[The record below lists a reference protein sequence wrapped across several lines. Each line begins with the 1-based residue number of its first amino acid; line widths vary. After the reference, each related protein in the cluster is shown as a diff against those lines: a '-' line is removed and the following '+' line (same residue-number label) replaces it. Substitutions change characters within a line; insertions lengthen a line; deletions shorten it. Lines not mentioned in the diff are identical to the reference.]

1 MSEGLRRGLTNYGD
15 RDFALY
21 LRRSFARSMGYSTAA
36 LDRPIVGIADSA
48 SGFNNCHRHFPEL
61 LEAVRRGVH
70 AAGGLPIDFPTISLG
85 EVFLEPT
92 SMLYRNLMAMDV
104 EEMVRAQPMDAVV
117 LVGGCDKTVP
127 AQLMGAAS
135 AGVPAVQLLAG
146 PMMTGRLQGER
157 LGACTDCR
165 RFWATYRA
173 GQLTAAQIERIEGN
187 LATTAGTCAVM
198 GTASTMACL
207 AETLGM
213 ALPGT
218 AAIPAVHA
226 DRLRAA
232 EASGETA
239 VALARSRLTPDRIL
253 TPEAFENALR
263 VLLAIGGSTNGLVH
277 LTAVA
282 GRVGVPI
289 SLETLNRLSDET
301 PVLVD
306 LKPSG
311 QHYME
316 DFAAAGGVGAVLRE
330 LRDRLHLDCLTVTG
344 ETLGGRLAAEAGGWV
359 DRHVIRSATEPFQP
373 QGGMVALF
381 GSLAPR
387 GAILKRSAADPR
399 LFESEG
405 RAVVFGSLEELS
417 QRIDDPSL
425 EVAPYDFLVLQN
437 AGPLGGPGMPEAGY
451 LPIPQKL
458 SRAGVTDMVR
468 ISDARM
474 SGTAYGTIVLHVT
487 PEAAAGGPLGLVRT
501 GDRIRLS
508 VKRRALDLLVDDAE
522 LRRRAAG
529 RPARPEPGRGYRGL
543 YLRHVLQADAGCDLD
558 FLTAGRTATAPPAP
572 SPRSPDGARR

>member
-1 MSEGLRRGLTNYGD
+1 MSTGLSRGLTNYGD

-21 LRRSFARSMGYSTAA
+21 LRRSFARSMGYSSAELA
-36 LDRPIVGIADSA
+36 RPIVGIANSG

-61 LEAVRRGVH
+61 IEAVRRGVL

-92 SMLYRNLMAMDV
+92 SMLYRNLMSMDV

-135 AGVPAVQLLAG
+135 ADVPAVQLLAG
-146 PMMTGRLQGER
+146 PMMAGHHHGER

-165 RFWATYRA
+165 RFWGKYRA
-173 GQLTAAQIERIEGN
+173 GQISSEEIAGVEGN

-207 AETLGM
+207 AETLGI

-232 EASGETA
+232 QATGKAA
-239 VALARSRLTPDRIL
+239 VALARTRVTPSQIL
-253 TPEAFENALR
+253 TPRAFENALR
-263 VLLAIGGSTNGLVH
+263 VLLAIGGSTNAVIH

-289 SLETLNRLSDET
+289 DLDTLNRLSDDT

-316 DFAAAGGVGAVLRE
+316 DFYAAGGLGAVLRE
-330 LRDRLHLDCLTVTG
+330 LRDHLHLDCLTVTG
-344 ETLGGRLAAEAGGWV
+344 ETLGARLDRGDTWV
-359 DRHVIRSATEPFQP
+359 DRSVIRSAKEPFQP
-373 QGGMVALF
+373 VGGLVALF
-381 GSLAPR
+381 GSLAPA
-387 GAILKRSAADPR
+387 GAILKRSAADAR

-405 RAVVFGSLEELS
+405 RAVVFESLEDLAA
-417 QRIDDPSL
+417 RIDDPAL
-425 EVAPYDFLVLQN
+425 DVASNDFLVLKN
-437 AGPLGGPGMPEAGY
+437 AGPKGGPGMPEAGY
-451 LPIPQKL
+451 LPIPTKL

-474 SGTAYGTIVLHVT
+474 SGTAFGTIVLHVT
-487 PEAAAGGPLGLVRT
+487 PEAAAGGPLAQVRS
-501 GDRIRLS
+501 GDRIKLS
-508 VKRRALDLLVDDAE
+508 VKERRLDLLVEPAE
-522 LRRRAAG
+522 LARRATAA
-529 RPARPEPGRGYRGL
+529 PPPTPPRGYRRL
-543 YLRHVLQADAGCDLD
+543 YAEHVLQADLGCDFD
-558 FLTAGRTATAPPAP
+558 FL
-572 SPRSPDGARR
+572 RSR